1 VSPQH
6 RRLERDRHRPDPEE
20 DSWAGV
26 GVWGEEHAPRHAPSR
41 GGGAARE
48 RFRHLDRYRVDRE
61 WRRYEGTAQRDL
73 FRVLRVRFLERHA
86 RRQGWALEIGPGPG
100 RFSPRVG
107 LDGRRRVVLDLS
119 QEALLALGERW
130 STSPGAPLPHRI
142 RGDAVRPPLRPGSFE
157 LVVAL
162 GNTLGFAGTDSGAWL
177 DATLGLLRP
186 GGTIVLES
194 VAGPG
199 ESSAYLSRLPPGAVG
214 RLFASPPAALRP
226 RLARE
231 GFRPRPEDAREGR
244 SFRRLE
250 EAELT
255 EALARRG
262 FEVTESIAVAPL
274 LGADRMR
281 VQAVAQDAR
290 RWANLLLLEE
300 EFGRQEARR
309 ALAAALLVAAE
320 RASPTHM
327 VK

>member
-1 VSPQH
+1 VSPRRRQPDRERH
-6 RRLERDRHRPDPEE
+6 RREAEE
-20 DSWAGV
+20 DSFAGV
-26 GVWGEEHAPRHAPSR
+26 GVWGEVRAPRHGPARAAP
-41 GGGAARE
+41 AARE

-73 FRVLRVRFLERHA
+73 FRVLRVRFLQRHA
-86 RRQGWALEIGPGPG
+86 RRHGWALEIGPGPG

-107 LDGRRRVVLDLS
+107 LDGERRVVLDLS

-130 STSPGAPLPHRI
+130 STAAGSPLPHRV
-142 RGDAVRPPLRPGSFE
+142 RGDALYPPLRPGSFE

-162 GNTLGFAGTDSGAWL
+162 GNTLGFSGAESNAWL
-177 DATLGLLRP
+177 DRALALLRP

-199 ESSAYLSRLPPGAVG
+199 ESSTYLSRLPPGAVG

-231 GFRPRPEDAREGR
+231 GFRPRPDPTRDGHP
-244 SFRRLE
+244 FRRLG
-250 EAELT
+250 EADLIG
-255 EALARRG
+255 ALERRG

-274 LGADRMR
+274 LGADRLR
-281 VQAVAQDAR
+281 VQAIAQDAR
-290 RWANLLLLEE
+290 RWANLLALEE
-300 EFGRQEARR
+300 EFGRQEGRR

-320 RASPTHM
+320 RTSSKEL